1 MRVMAFLYGLVGIYV
16 FLSLTFL
23 YCYAKDVADYENA
36 IMILLIYKFIS
47 TSTLCKERTA
57 ITHG

>member
-16 FLSLTFL
+16 SLSLTFL
-23 YCYAKDVADYENA
+23 YCYAKDVADSENA
-36 IMILLIYKFIS
+36 IMILLIYKFITVIS
-47 TSTLCKERTA
+47 KERTA